1 MEDKEQLIAQLRDV
15 FHRWEDLLAGIGEE
29 QITAPQP
36 SSGWSV
42 KDELAHL
49 WGWQQVSVARVEAA
63 LNGSK
68 PQYPKLAEIVD
79 LDDEEG
85 DVDRAN
91 AWIYE
96 TNRAKPWP
104 TVYSDWKAQFRRF
117 LELSEQVPESDL
129 LTKGKYT
136 WLEHYS
142 LSEVLSG
149 SYEHHVEHLEE
160 LRARLHKAA

>member
-15 FHRWEDLLAGIGEE
+15 FHRWEDLLAGMSEE

-36 SSGWSV
+36 SSGWSI

-49 WGWQQVSVARVEAA
+49 WGWQQVSAARVEAA
-63 LNGSK
+63 LNGNE
-68 PQYPKLAEIVD
+68 PQYPRLAEIVD

-85 DVDRAN
+85 YVDQAN

-96 TNRAKPWP
+96 TNRDKPWP
-104 TVYSDWKAQFRRF
+104 SVYSDWKAQFGRF

-129 LTKGKYT
+129 LHKGKYT
-136 WLEHYS
+136 WLENYA
-142 LSEVLSG
+142 LADVLTG
-149 SYEHHVEHLEE
+149 SYEHHTEHLEE
-160 LRARLHKAA
+160 LLARIDRTA